1 MGSIINCFSYWFHLN
16 VLRWA
21 RTYIIMG
28 RSIVSKPKMCLEY
41 FLNIFKYLLYLF
53 VSVFDQLSLKL
64 FCPTIQPRIFFFLCN
79 CCNTKKAWVRGR
91 KMGLPSNPFN
101 EKIPRNV
108 GTLRKCLANGTGHA
122 DSGCVPE
129 CSQWFPLF
137 VTAPLWGARPLP
149 PSRQLWERHRDAA
162 VARPGPKAPSSLWPR
177 AFLLKKVP
185 VIREGWPSHAWH
197 HWIVTSGRQLLEC
210 PFHLSIG
217 CLTQPLCLARKG
229 TPHDAWIRYQ

>member
-41 FLNIFKYLLYLF
+41 FLSIFKYLLYLF
-53 VSVFDQLSLKL
+53 VSVFDQLSLEL
-64 FCPTIQPRIFFFLCN
+64 FCPSIQPRIFLLCN

-91 KMGLPSNPFN
+91 KNGAAVQSFQWENSQKCGN
-101 EKIPRNV
+101 R
-108 GTLRKCLANGTGHA
+108 RKCLADGTGHA

-149 PSRQLWERHRDAA
+149 PSWQLWERHRDAA
-162 VARPGPKAPSSLWPR
+162 VARPVPKAPYSKGPC

-185 VIREGWPSHAWH
+185 VIREGWPSHTWH
-197 HWIVTSGRQLLEC
+197 HWIVTSGKQLLEC
-210 PFHLSIG
+210 PFISL
-217 CLTQPLCLARKG
+217 LAAL
-229 TPHDAWIRYQ
+229 HSHCA